1 MPINDGDFLRREEV
15 IQEVLSQMAISSSPE
30 AMRARLLNLQGV
42 NLNVPDI
49 NVGKWISVSERLPE
63 EWKDVL
69 VLNAIGCAS
78 VAVYLGDCGKSHIPW
93 RVSWNH
99 DFLEAPVTHWMPL
112 FLVPPK
118 EE

>member
-1 MPINDGDFLRREEV
+1 MRDKLIELIGQIV
-15 IQEVLSQMAISSSPE
+15 IPYWAELIADHLIS
-30 AMRARLLNLQGV
+30 NGV
-42 NLNVPDI
+42 TFEDVPDI

-69 VLNAIGCAS
+69 VLDAIGCAN